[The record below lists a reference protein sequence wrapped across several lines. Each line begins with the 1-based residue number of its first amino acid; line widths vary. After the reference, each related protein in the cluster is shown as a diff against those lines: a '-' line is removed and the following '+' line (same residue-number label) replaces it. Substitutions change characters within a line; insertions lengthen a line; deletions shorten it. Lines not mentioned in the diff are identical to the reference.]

1 MPAGLLPCSTSS
13 EGHECLEG
21 IIPKIKY
28 FYEQYYAFVI
38 VSHRELF
45 LGSLSNTYKEKG

>member
-28 FYEQYYAFVI
+28 FYAFVI
-38 VSHRELF
+38 ISHRELF